1 MAENEAPASEN
12 ENEVA
17 EQEVDSS
24 ALEAAVDQAVAAG
37 EGMGGLTEGS
47 SGDDCPECKKGSPPW
62 MATFADMA
70 TLLMAFFV
78 LILSFSD
85 TEVPRFEYINGSIQ
99 FAFGVKKLIPKI
111 EIPKARSVIVETFTP
126 NEAAPTVIDD
136 PRQRELDRDAEN
148 LVRRTKTEP
157 ERFVEDLEKTK
168 IALSDQ
174 ISSGLVTVT
183 TDGSQIVVKV
193 NNIEAAGAEFGSGE
207 ASEGTASQVLI
218 DTAAIVAEVQSTTT
232 REIGL
237 YLSDVDGP
245 EEIENSEEM
254 IFAAQL
260 NEERL
265 NNRFENIKADLNSEI
280 NNGLLEVER
289 EGDEVVIRIA
299 SQGSFNS
306 GSAIVAQS
314 FTATLD
320 RVGETINQESGS
332 VRIEGHT
339 DNIPVAFSDTFN
351 SNWDLSAA
359 RAASVAAYLT
369 NSSEVLEER
378 IEVLGFADT
387 LPLASNDSADGRSRN
402 RRIEIR
408 IAN

>member
-1 MAENEAPASEN
+1 MAEDEATLSEDENEAI
-12 ENEVA
+12 

-24 ALEAAVDQAVAAG
+24 ALEAAVDQAVEADGGGVGSSEGGAG
-37 EGMGGLTEGS
+37 ES
-47 SGDDCPECKKGSPPW
+47 CPECKKGSPPW

-99 FAFGVKKLIPKI
+99 FAFGVKKLVPKI

-157 ERFVEDLEKTK
+157 ERFIEDLEKTK

-174 ISSGLVTVT
+174 ISSGLVTVS

-193 NNIEAAGAEFGSGE
+193 NNADAAGADFGSGE
-207 ASEGTASQVLI
+207 SSEGTASQVLVE
-218 DTAAIVAEVQSTTT
+218 TAAIVAEVQSTTT
-232 REIGL
+232 REIGI
-237 YLSDVDGP
+237 YLSDVEGP
-245 EEIENSEEM
+245 EEVESSEEL
-254 IFAAQL
+254 IFASQF

-306 GSAIVAQS
+306 GSAVVAQS
-314 FTATLD
+314 FTTTLD
-320 RVGETINQESGS
+320 RVGETISQESGD

-369 NSSEVLEER
+369 SASEVQEER

>member
-1 MAENEAPASEN
+1 MAESEVTSPAE
-12 ENEVA
+12 ENEVS

-24 ALEAAVDQAVAAG
+24 ALEAAVDQAVEADNGGVGGSGGGGG
-37 EGMGGLTEGS
+37 EN
-47 SGDDCPECKKGSPPW
+47 CPECKKGSPPW

-99 FAFGVKKLIPKI
+99 FAFGVKKLVPKI

-148 LVRRTKTEP
+148 LVRRTKSEP
-157 ERFVEDLEKTK
+157 ERFIEELEKTK

-174 ISSGLVTVT
+174 ISSGLVTVS

-193 NNIEAAGAEFGSGE
+193 NNAEAAGAEFGSGE
-207 ASEGTASQVLI
+207 SLEGTASQILVE
-218 DTAAIVAEVQSTTT
+218 TAAIVAEVQATTT
-232 REIGL
+232 REIGI

-245 EEIENSEEM
+245 EEVESSEDI
-254 IFAAQL
+254 IFASQL

-306 GSAIVAQS
+306 GSAVVAQS
-314 FTATLD
+314 FTSTLD
-320 RVGETINQESGS
+320 RVGETINQESGD

-359 RAASVAAYLT
+359 RASSVAAYLT
-369 NSSEVLEER
+369 SSSEVLEER

-387 LPLASNDSADGRSRN
+387 VPLASNDSADGRSRN

>member
-1 MAENEAPASEN
+1 MAEDEATLPEDEN
-12 ENEVA
+12 EGT

-24 ALEAAVDQAVAAG
+24 ALEAAVDQAVEAD
-37 EGMGGLTEGS
+37 GGGVGS
-47 SGDDCPECKKGSPPW
+47 SEGGVGESCPECKKGSPPW

-99 FAFGVKKLIPKI
+99 FAFGVKKLVPKI

-157 ERFVEDLEKTK
+157 ERFIEDLEKTK

-174 ISSGLVTVT
+174 ISSGLVTVS

-193 NNIEAAGAEFGSGE
+193 NNADAAGADFGSGE
-207 ASEGTASQVLI
+207 SSEGTASQVLVE
-218 DTAAIVAEVQSTTT
+218 TAAIVAEVQSTTT
-232 REIGL
+232 REIGI
-237 YLSDVDGP
+237 YLSDVEGP
-245 EEIENSEEM
+245 EEVESSEEL
-254 IFAAQL
+254 IFASQF

-306 GSAIVAQS
+306 GSAVVAQS
-314 FTATLD
+314 FTTTLD
-320 RVGETINQESGS
+320 RVGETISQESGD

-369 NSSEVLEER
+369 SASEVQEER

>member
-1 MAENEAPASEN
+1 MAEDEATLPEDENEAT
-12 ENEVA
+12 

-24 ALEAAVDQAVAAG
+24 ALEAAVDQAVEAD
-37 EGMGGLTEGS
+37 GGGVGS
-47 SGDDCPECKKGSPPW
+47 SEGGGESCPECKKGSPPW

-99 FAFGVKKLIPKI
+99 FAFGVKKLVPKI

-126 NEAAPTVIDD
+126 NEAAPTVLDD

-157 ERFVEDLEKTK
+157 ERFIEDLEKTK

-174 ISSGLVTVT
+174 ISSGLVTVS

-193 NNIEAAGAEFGSGE
+193 NNADAAGADFGSGE
-207 ASEGTASQVLI
+207 SSEGTASQVLVE
-218 DTAAIVAEVQSTTT
+218 TAAIVAEVQSTTT
-232 REIGL
+232 REIGI

-245 EEIENSEEM
+245 EEVESSEEL
-254 IFAAQL
+254 IFASQF

-306 GSAIVAQS
+306 GSAVVAQS
-314 FTATLD
+314 FTTTLD
-320 RVGETINQESGS
+320 RVGETISQESGD

-369 NSSEVLEER
+369 SSSELLEER

>member
-1 MAENEAPASEN
+1 MAEDEATLPEDENEAT
-12 ENEVA
+12 

-24 ALEAAVDQAVAAG
+24 ALEAAVDQAVEAD
-37 EGMGGLTEGS
+37 GGGVGS
-47 SGDDCPECKKGSPPW
+47 SEGGGESCPECKKGSPPW

-99 FAFGVKKLIPKI
+99 FAFGVKKLVPKI

-126 NEAAPTVIDD
+126 NEAAPTVLDD

-157 ERFVEDLEKTK
+157 ERFIEDLEKTK

-174 ISSGLVTVT
+174 ISSGLVTVS

-193 NNIEAAGAEFGSGE
+193 NNADAAGADFGSGE
-207 ASEGTASQVLI
+207 SSEGTASQVLVE
-218 DTAAIVAEVQSTTT
+218 TAAIVAEVQSTTT
-232 REIGL
+232 REIGI

-245 EEIENSEEM
+245 EEVESSEEL
-254 IFAAQL
+254 IFASQF

-306 GSAIVAQS
+306 GSAVVAQS
-314 FTATLD
+314 FTTTLD
-320 RVGETINQESGS
+320 RVGDTISQESGD

-369 NSSEVLEER
+369 SSSELLEER

>member
-1 MAENEAPASEN
+1 MAEDEATLPEDENEAT
-12 ENEVA
+12 

-24 ALEAAVDQAVAAG
+24 ALEAAVDQAVEAD
-37 EGMGGLTEGS
+37 GGGVGS
-47 SGDDCPECKKGSPPW
+47 SEGGGGESCPECKKGSPPW

-99 FAFGVKKLIPKI
+99 FAFGVKKLVPKI

-157 ERFVEDLEKTK
+157 ERFIEDLEKTK

-174 ISSGLVTVT
+174 ISSGLVTVS

-193 NNIEAAGAEFGSGE
+193 NNADAAGADFGSGE
-207 ASEGTASQVLI
+207 SSEGTASQVLVE
-218 DTAAIVAEVQSTTT
+218 TAAIVAEVQSTTT
-232 REIGL
+232 REIGI

-245 EEIENSEEM
+245 EEVESSEEL
-254 IFAAQL
+254 IFASQFY
-260 NEERL
+260 EERL

-306 GSAIVAQS
+306 GSAVVAQS
-314 FTATLD
+314 FTTTLD
-320 RVGETINQESGS
+320 RVGETISQESGD

-369 NSSEVLEER
+369 SASEVQEER

>member
-1 MAENEAPASEN
+1 M
-12 ENEVA
+12 
-17 EQEVDSS
+17 
-24 ALEAAVDQAVAAG
+24 
-37 EGMGGLTEGS
+37 
-47 SGDDCPECKKGSPPW
+47 
-62 MATFADMA
+62 
-70 TLLMAFFV
+70 
-78 LILSFSD
+78 
-85 TEVPRFEYINGSIQ
+85 
-99 FAFGVKKLIPKI
+99 
-111 EIPKARSVIVETFTP
+111 
-126 NEAAPTVIDD
+126 
-136 PRQRELDRDAEN
+136 
-148 LVRRTKTEP
+148 
-157 ERFVEDLEKTK
+157 
-168 IALSDQ
+168 
-174 ISSGLVTVT
+174 
-183 TDGSQIVVKV
+183 VKV
-193 NNIEAAGAEFGSGE
+193 NNAGAAGAEFGSGE
-207 ASEGTASQVLI
+207 SSEGTASQILVE
-218 DTAAIVAEVQSTTT
+218 TAAIVAEAQATTT
-232 REIGL
+232 REIGI

-245 EEIENSEEM
+245 EEVENSEEL
-254 IFAAQL
+254 IFASQV

-306 GSAIVAQS
+306 GSAVVAQS
-314 FTATLD
+314 FMSTLD
-320 RVGETINQESGS
+320 RVGETIGQESGD

-369 NSSEVLEER
+369 NSSEILEER

>member
-1 MAENEAPASEN
+1 MAEDEATLPEDENEAT
-12 ENEVA
+12 

-24 ALEAAVDQAVAAG
+24 ALEAAVDQAVEAD
-37 EGMGGLTEGS
+37 GGGVGS
-47 SGDDCPECKKGSPPW
+47 SEGGGESCPECKKGSPPW

-126 NEAAPTVIDD
+126 NEAAPTVLDD

-157 ERFVEDLEKTK
+157 ERFIEDLEKTK

-174 ISSGLVTVT
+174 ISSGLVTVS

-193 NNIEAAGAEFGSGE
+193 NNADAAGADFGSGE
-207 ASEGTASQVLI
+207 SSEGTASQVLVE
-218 DTAAIVAEVQSTTT
+218 TAAIVAEVQSTTT
-232 REIGL
+232 REIGI

-245 EEIENSEEM
+245 EEVESSEEL
-254 IFAAQL
+254 IFASQF

-306 GSAIVAQS
+306 GSAVVAQS
-314 FTATLD
+314 FTTTLD
-320 RVGETINQESGS
+320 RVGDTISQESGD

-369 NSSEVLEER
+369 SSSELLEER